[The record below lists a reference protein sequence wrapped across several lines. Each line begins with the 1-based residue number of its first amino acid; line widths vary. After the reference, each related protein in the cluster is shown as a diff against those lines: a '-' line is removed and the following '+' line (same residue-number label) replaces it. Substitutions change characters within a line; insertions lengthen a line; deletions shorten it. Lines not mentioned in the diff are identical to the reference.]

1 MRRAASWLLFSDYK
15 YGGMVVSYR
24 IDKAAVLGAGT
35 MGAQIAAHLSNAGV
49 EVLLLDIAPAALTEQ
64 EKAKGLSLDS
74 KAVRNR
80 IANAGLEAAKRIKPA
95 AFYSLSNL
103 HLITTGNFEDDL
115 QKVGE
120 VDWII
125 EAVVENL
132 DIKRDLLSRVDGFR
146 KPGTIVSSNTSGIS
160 IGAMAEGLSDD
171 FRKHFLGTHF
181 FNPPRYLK
189 LLEIIPTSE
198 TLSKV
203 VEFMS
208 EFCDRRLGKGV
219 VFAKDTPNFIA
230 NRIAT
235 FNSLNTI
242 RVMAEGGYTI
252 EEVDAMTGPAIGR
265 PKSASFRT
273 SDIVGLDTALYVADN
288 LYKAV
293 PEDESRSTLVA
304 PDFLR
309 ELVNR
314 GWTGNKAGQGF
325 YKKQKGEGGKT
336 EYWVL
341 DYKEMDYRPANR
353 VKFPSI
359 EAAKSIEDTSERIK
373 ALVYG
378 KDRVG
383 EFLWKVISQNLV
395 YAANRIPEIS
405 DDIVNI
411 DNAVKWGF
419 NQELGVFELW
429 DAIGVEKSVA
439 RMREEGLTI
448 PPVVEKLL
456 SSGKNSFYN
465 REDGKDYYFDF
476 IAGDYKE
483 VRPRPGVLI
492 LKSVKEGT
500 GVVKKNNAASLID
513 IGDGVACLEF
523 HSKMNAIGGD
533 TIAMMNFAVKEVAK
547 NFEALV
553 IGNQS
558 ENFSVGANIVLLVL
572 AAQEEEWDEI
582 ALSVRQF
589 QNANMQ
595 LRYCAKPVVVA
606 PQGMALG
613 GGCEITLHGD
623 RARAAA
629 ETYLGLVEVGVGL
642 IPGGGGVKEMVL
654 RAVEDAE
661 TDEDLFPRIKKVSET
676 LAMAK
681 VSTSAVEAREL
692 GFLRATDP
700 ISMNRDRLIEDAK
713 QSALALV
720 REGYVAPHPRTDIP
734 VLGES
739 ALSAIKLAIHMMIR
753 GGYIS
758 EYDGHVAR
766 KLAYII
772 TGGDLS
778 RKTLVSEQY
787 LLDLEREA
795 FVSLCG
801 ERKTQERIQHMLKT
815 GKPLRN

>member
-1 MRRAASWLLFSDYK
+1 
-15 YGGMVVSYR
+15 
-24 IDKAAVLGAGT
+24 

-49 EVLLLDIAPAALTEQ
+49 EVLLLDIAPSSLTPQEQ
-64 EKAKGLSLDS
+64 ARGLTLES

-80 IANAGLEAAKRIKPA
+80 IANAGLDAAKKIKPA
-95 AFYSLSNL
+95 AFYSSSNL

-132 DIKRDLLSRVDGFR
+132 EIKRALLSRVDSFR

-160 IGAMAEGLSDD
+160 ISAMAEGLSDN
-171 FRKHFLGTHF
+171 FRQHFLGTHF

-189 LLEIIPTSE
+189 LLEVIPTKD
-198 TLSKV
+198 TLAEV
-203 VEFMS
+203 VDFVS

-242 RVMAEGGYTI
+242 RVMVEGGYTI

-273 SDIVGLDTALYVADN
+273 ADIVGLDTALYVADN

-293 PEDESRSTLVA
+293 PGDESRSTLVA

-359 EAAKSIEDTSERIK
+359 EAAKPIENTGERIK
-373 ALVYG
+373 TLVYG

-419 NQELGVFELW
+419 NQELGIFELW

-439 RMREEGLTI
+439 RMREDGLAI
-448 PPVVEKLL
+448 PPAVENLL
-456 SSGKNSFYN
+456 SSGKTSFYK

-476 IAGDYKE
+476 SEGDYRE
-483 VRPRPGVLI
+483 IALRSGVMI
-492 LKSVKEGT
+492 LKSVKERT

-595 LRYCAKPVVVA
+595 LRYSAKPVVAA

-661 TDEDLFPRIKKVSET
+661 MDEDLFPRIKKVSET

-692 GFLRATDP
+692 GFLRTTDP

-713 QSALALV
+713 QTALALV
-720 REGYVAPHPRTDIP
+720 REGYIAPHPRTDIP
-734 VLGES
+734 VLGEP

-753 GGYIS
+753 GGFIS

>member
-1 MRRAASWLLFSDYK
+1 
-15 YGGMVVSYR
+15 VSYR
-24 IDKAAVLGAGT
+24 IEKAAVLGAGT
-35 MGAQIAAHLSNAGV
+35 MGAQIAAHLANAGV
-49 EVLLLDIAPAALTEQ
+49 EVLLLDIAPTSLTEQ
-64 EKAKGLSLDS
+64 ESAKGLTLES

-80 IANAGLEAAKRIKPA
+80 IANAGFEAAKKIKPA
-95 AFYSLSNL
+95 AFYFSSNQ

-120 VDWII
+120 VNWVI

-132 DIKRDLLSRVDGFR
+132 EIKRELLARVDRFR

-160 IGAMAEGLSDD
+160 ISAMSEGLSED
-171 FRKHFLGTHF
+171 FRHHFLGTHF

-189 LLEIIPTSE
+189 LLEVIPTKDTQPE
-198 TLSKV
+198 V
-203 VEFMS
+203 VSFIS
-208 EFCDRRLGKGV
+208 DFCDRRLGKGV
-219 VFAKDTPNFIA
+219 VLAKDTPNFIA

-235 FNSLNTI
+235 FNSLDTI
-242 RVMAEGGYTI
+242 KVMVEGGYTI

-273 SDIVGLDTALYVADN
+273 ADIVGLDTALYVADN

-293 PEDESRSTLVA
+293 PDDESRNVLVA

-309 ELVNR
+309 EIVKR

-325 YKKQKGEGGKT
+325 YKRQKGEGGKT

-359 EAAKSIEDTSERIK
+359 EAAKPIEDTAERIRT
-373 ALVYG
+373 LVYG

-383 EFLWKVISQNLV
+383 EFLWKVISRNLI
-395 YAANRIPEIS
+395 YTGHRIPEIS
-405 DDIVNI
+405 DNIINI

-439 RMREEGLTI
+439 LMREEGLTI

-456 SSGKNSFYN
+456 ASGNKSFYK
-465 REDGKDYYFDF
+465 RQDGKDYYFDF
-476 IAGDYKE
+476 DSGDYKE
-483 VRPRPGVLI
+483 IEPRPGVTI
-492 LKSVKEGT
+492 LKAVKERS

-513 IGDGVACLEF
+513 IGDGVVCLEF

-533 TIAMMNFAVKEVAK
+533 TISMMNYAVKEVAQ

-572 AAQEEEWDEI
+572 AAQEGEWDEI

-589 QNANMQ
+589 QNANMA
-595 LRYCAKPVVVA
+595 LRYSPKPVVVA

-654 RAVEDAE
+654 RAVEDAAP
-661 TDEDLFPRIKKVSET
+661 DEDLFPRIKKVSET
-676 LAMAK
+676 LATAK
-681 VSTSAVEAREL
+681 VATSAVEARDL
-692 GFLRATDP
+692 GFLRQSDP

-713 QSALALV
+713 RTALAMV
-720 REGYVAPHPRTDIP
+720 REGYVMPHRRTDIP
-734 VLGES
+734 VLGEP
-739 ALSAIKLAIHMMIR
+739 ALAAIKLAIHMMIR
-753 GGYIS
+753 GGFIS
-758 EYDGHVAR
+758 EYDGHVAS
-766 KLAYII
+766 KLAHII

-778 RKTLVSEQY
+778 RKSLVSEQY